1 MYQVKCSLNICNCG
15 KIILT
20 HMVQNVS
27 CLPIFLPENQISLTI
42 ILNDLIFYKLDVILK
57 TLFSMHNILIWSLKK
72 KRFINFNC
80 VLLTIKLAV
89 GPWNLGIM
97 TLDGCLNL
105 SYSHVFRKRQEVHP
119 LYHFSCATFNHLRQ
133 PDFLVVFCE
142 YGIQILA
149 RSWKFKILQKI
160 GQNIKYK
167 LAKAWGG

>member
-1 MYQVKCSLNICNCG
+1 MAKL
-15 KIILT
+15 IILT

-97 TLDGCLNL
+97 TLGGCLNL
-105 SYSHVFRKRQEVHP
+105 SNSHKRQ
-119 LYHFSCATFNHLRQ
+119 RQ
-133 PDFLVVFCE
+133 EKDKKCVLFTIFLVQRLTTSDNPISLWFFVNMEF
-142 YGIQILA
+142 
-149 RSWKFKILQKI
+149 KFWLEVE
-160 GQNIKYK
+160 NLKYYRK
-167 LAKAWGG
+167 